1 MIAVCNGNARI
12 CILVLTVWTFA
23 GLFLSITQVAPALGA
38 PSGGKGRMGGG
49 GGPMMVMES
58 PAKKAQEIAE
68 KLRLTDNQKIEVV
81 YLLEAMFTKQ
91 AEYRKQMRDSSNTD
105 REEAMAEMQRISDQ
119 TIALVGDFLNDR
131 QFEQLAELLKPGERG
146 SEGARSGR
154 PG

>member
-1 MIAVCNGNARI
+1 
-12 CILVLTVWTFA
+12 
-23 GLFLSITQVAPALGA
+23 
-38 PSGGKGRMGGG
+38 
-49 GGPMMVMES
+49 MVMES